1 MDNKSII
8 FLQKNYI
15 LPYVIIGVVT
25 ILLYVQIV
33 PFGFSY
39 LDDKMI
45 ILDNYHFIGSISNT
59 FKAFTTGSFIG
70 IQGDTYFRP
79 IQTITFM
86 FDAFFSGKN
95 PWMYH
100 ITNILLHSISSFLV
114 YHLLIVFF
122 PNSKFNLFLT
132 LLFCVHPLFTN
143 AVAWI
148 PSRGDL
154 LIGCLGI
161 FSFLNFY
168 WYIDKKRWYNV
179 VIHLIAFL
187 VALFSKETAIVM
199 PLLCIY
205 YYFVVNKKRIAATPI
220 ILLILFWTF
229 SITFYWFFR
238 NHAVHDTFTHQMFGI
253 NSFVSNF
260 PVIFIVFG
268 KFFFPFNISVL
279 PSIDLL
285 STLIGIIVIGVMV
298 KIVLSTKKM
307 RLRIAFFGM
316 FWYLLFIIPSLFVQH
331 YLGENSFGF
340 LYCRMYL
347 PTVGIM
353 IFLSELLSTRTA
365 LFQNKWVSTCAV
377 VILLS
382 FSLVTVINSRDYK
395 DPITF
400 STSALTHNP
409 QSVVAYNTRG
419 LANLDQGYIS
429 AAIQD
434 FNNAVM
440 LRPDFPET
448 FYNRGNVYLKSQ
460 NYEAALNDYDKAI
473 LLGWNFVS
481 AYYNRAI
488 VKWHLH
494 DYPGSINDC
503 NKTIELSPAYSEAYF
518 QRALV
523 QTDLGNIPKALSD
536 YDSAIIYSTTKVASY
551 PIALYNNRSDARRRI
566 GDYKGAIDDC
576 NKALEIDATNAQVYY
591 NRAVAKYGMHDLP
604 EAMDDFTLAINYDQN
619 YGSAYFNRGVLR
631 LQLNDRAGA
640 CEDFKKSFSLGLSYA
655 KDLIDKNCT
664 GSAENR

>member
-1 MDNKSII
+1 MINKSII
-8 FLQKNYI
+8 RLQKNDI

-25 ILLYVQIV
+25 ILIYVQIV
-33 PFGFSY
+33 PFGFTY

-45 ILDNYHFIGSISNT
+45 ILDNYNFLGNISNIL
-59 FKAFTTGSFIG
+59 KAFTTGSFIG

-79 IQTITFM
+79 IQTVTFM
-86 FDAFFSGKN
+86 FDALFAGNN

-100 ITNILLHSISSFLV
+100 VTNILLHLISCFLV
-114 YHLLIVFF
+114 YRLLNVFW

-143 AVAWI
+143 AVAWT

-154 LIGCLGI
+154 LIGCFGI
-161 FSFLNFY
+161 LSFLNFNR
-168 WYIDKKRWYNV
+168 YIDKKRWYNV
-179 VIHLIAFL
+179 VIHFISFFIAVL
-187 VALFSKETAIVM
+187 SKETAIVM
-199 PLLCIY
+199 PLLYIY
-205 YYFVVNKKRIAATPI
+205 YYFVVYKKRIATTP
-220 ILLILFWTF
+220 LVLMILFWTIT
-229 SITFYWFFR
+229 ITFYWFLR
-238 NHAVHDTFTHQMFGI
+238 NQAVHDTFTHQMFGI
-253 NSFVSNF
+253 NSFISNF
-260 PVIFIVFG
+260 PVIFIVLG
-268 KFFFPFNISVL
+268 KFFLPFNISVL
-279 PSIDLL
+279 PSIDSL
-285 STLIGIIVIGVMV
+285 SILIGIIVIALMV
-298 KIVLSTKKM
+298 KIVLSTKKI
-307 RLRIAFFGM
+307 RLQIAFFGI

-347 PTVGIM
+347 PALGIM

-365 LFQNKWVSTCAV
+365 LFQNKWVSICAV
-377 VILLS
+377 IILLS
-382 FSLVTVINSRDYK
+382 FSLITVMNSRDYK
-395 DPITF
+395 DPIIF
-400 STSALTHNP
+400 STSALAHNP
-409 QSVVAYNTRG
+409 RSVVAYNTRG

-434 FNNAVM
+434 FTNAVAI
-440 LRPDFPET
+440 RPDFPET
-448 FYNRGNVYLKSQ
+448 FYNRGNVYLKCQ
-460 NYEAALNDYDKAI
+460 NYDAALNDYDKAI
-473 LLGWNFVS
+473 LLGWSFVS

-494 DYPGSINDC
+494 DYSGSINDC

-523 QTDLGNIPKALSD
+523 HSDLGNIPQALSD

-566 GDYKGAIDDC
+566 GDFKGAIDDC
-576 NKALEIDATNAQVYY
+576 NKALEIDTTNAQVYY
-591 NRAVAKYGMHDLP
+591 NRAVARYSMHDLP
-604 EAMDDFTLAINYDQN
+604 EAIEDFTLAITYNQN

-631 LQLNDRAGA
+631 LQLNDRLRA
-640 CEDFKKSFSLGLSYA
+640 CEDFQKSFSLGLSYA

-664 GSAENR
+664 GSAQNR